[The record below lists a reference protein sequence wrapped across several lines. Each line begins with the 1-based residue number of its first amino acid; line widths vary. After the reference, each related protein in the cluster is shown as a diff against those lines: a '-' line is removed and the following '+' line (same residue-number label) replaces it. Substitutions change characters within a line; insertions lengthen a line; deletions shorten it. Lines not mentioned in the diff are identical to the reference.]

1 MLSIDTLTSNIIMQ
15 RALNQSTKKLSLSM
29 QRLSSGL
36 KINTCEDDAAGL
48 SLSEKLSSNI
58 SSLGKVQQNTKD
70 GIALLQT
77 AEGGLKNILDI
88 LQRIKYLSVQA
99 SSNLWGEGSRNAMQQ
114 EAELLVDQIEQITK
128 STNFNGVNLFEK
140 SVSKNTQ
147 TATIQSSPYIS
158 NYNKKITNIKHVP
171 ETKQTN
177 NLSSIQTTSSTN
189 SSRSGTII
197 FSSKDE
203 TKTLTLDGKHY
214 TVINDSESS
223 STISYSYS
231 ADTKLLTVEGS
242 NITITSADNQD
253 NNIAIKGSQIKIN
266 GSNLADNITIL
277 SGSNHISVYT
287 YSGHNEITVNADNC
301 SVLPTGVNNKVTING
316 SGNRLE
322 TSPDTKKTDIII
334 FGNSNLIMNNK
345 GDYSISSYGDSNIF
359 ILDGNSDKIEII
371 GSYNNI
377 ITAYNTTNKVTINGN
392 QNSYNNVGSGA
403 TNFEITGDN
412 NTINGGKGK
421 DRFLINS
428 GTNNRIDG
436 GSGDRN
442 TMINRGENTTYNN
455 VVDITPP
462 EPFVCDLQI
471 GTKSDENS
479 VISIEISFSLLD
491 FEPDFSTANSSR
503 NNIDTIDEMI
513 NNVITQLANIG
524 GNINR
529 LESVQKS
536 HLIRIENLSSA
547 QSTIQDADIAEETS
561 NLVKNQILQQ
571 SATTLMMQS
580 RMMSADLVLSLITG
594 IQNSNNIY
602 A

>member
-1 MLSIDTLTSNIIMQ
+1 
-15 RALNQSTKKLSLSM
+15 
-29 QRLSSGL
+29 
-36 KINTCEDDAAGL
+36 
-48 SLSEKLSSNI
+48 
-58 SSLGKVQQNTKD
+58 
-70 GIALLQT
+70 
-77 AEGGLKNILDI
+77 
-88 LQRIKYLSVQA
+88 
-99 SSNLWGEGSRNAMQQ
+99 
-114 EAELLVDQIEQITK
+114 
-128 STNFNGVNLFEK
+128 
-140 SVSKNTQ
+140 
-147 TATIQSSPYIS
+147 
-158 NYNKKITNIKHVP
+158 
-171 ETKQTN
+171 
-177 NLSSIQTTSSTN
+177 
-189 SSRSGTII
+189 
-197 FSSKDE
+197 
-203 TKTLTLDGKHY
+203 
-214 TVINDSESS
+214 
-223 STISYSYS
+223 
-231 ADTKLLTVEGS
+231 
-242 NITITSADNQD
+242 
-253 NNIAIKGSQIKIN
+253 
-266 GSNLADNITIL
+266 
-277 SGSNHISVYT
+277 
-287 YSGHNEITVNADNC
+287 
-301 SVLPTGVNNKVTING
+301 
-316 SGNRLE
+316 
-322 TSPDTKKTDIII
+322 
-334 FGNSNLIMNNK
+334 MNNK